1 MTTINDYKIINKWI
15 SKRRGRLSQLARHIG
30 CKRQTLHT
38 NLFVYAL
45 NPSDINKIKNL
56 MKQIE
61 NEEKQALQLHQRLKR
76 WLLKGKGRQKAMAAF
91 LKITPA
97 GLRKI
102 TYSKGDQRYM
112 LLKYGLNH
120 IKDAI
125 LHIEKNNS
133 FS

>member
-1 MTTINDYKIINKWI
+1 MSTINDYMIINKWV
-15 SKRRGRLSQLARHIG
+15 SRRRGRLSQLARHMR

-38 NLFVYAL
+38 NLFVYAFSP
-45 NPSDINKIKNL
+45 NEISKIKSL
-56 MKQIE
+56 IKKIE

-76 WLLKGKGRQKAMAAF
+76 WLSKGKGRQKAMAAF

-120 IKDAI
+120 IKEAI
-125 LHIEKNNS
+125 LHIEKNNN